1 MLIKNLVQYIK
12 YQKILNKIYRE
23 ERVLINLSRLFGT
36 EFKQDWIGRMYTV
49 VNPRAQKPEDRPS
62 AYPIGQGDP
71 VSGYSNPVYE
81 FMPDGTL
88 SENTWVEKWVMDKMN
103 VAEKFFKDHN
113 LFELADYELKPVDNQ
128 DNWLFIIM
136 AMPWRDL
143 KKSLKRFAII
153 TPIVITLAVIALC
166 VFL

>member
-23 ERVLINLSRLFGT
+23 ERVLINLGRLFGT

-49 VNPRAQKPEDRPS
+49 VNPRAQKPEDMHS
-62 AYPIGQGDP
+62 VY
-71 VSGYSNPVYE
+71 PVYE